1 MIFREFPSVAGVI
14 VAKEKPAISSRG
26 LVADQR
32 GETGPGIGLGRSA
45 VTASATSYLNRFMR
59 LLKKRRLRPHMLTA
73 GHFILPLN
81 LIFSFVFVV
90 LYFVGKKEED
100 QDVVR
105 VFFSSHSFKCC
116 RKNKI
121 FNKSLKLSYF
131 YFACF
136 VLFISQLFVAFNDK

>member
-1 MIFREFPSVAGVI
+1 MPCRDFP
-14 VAKEKPAISSRG
+14 
-26 LVADQR
+26 
-32 GETGPGIGLGRSA
+32 
-45 VTASATSYLNRFMR
+45 
-59 LLKKRRLRPHMLTA
+59 LL
-73 GHFILPLN
+73 
-81 LIFSFVFVV
+81 FVV